1 MGNLQR
7 RLRLEMEERQKY
19 MNNKRRRGI
28 MVKLKKPFGTS
39 DKMVKKDLF
48 VREVTNFSF
57 VTHYYPIT
65 YFG

>member
-1 MGNLQR
+1 
-7 RLRLEMEERQKY
+7 
-19 MNNKRRRGI
+19 